1 MVLFDDAH
9 FWPKMRMK
17 IQFWP
22 RPNMGSTST
31 PRPNQRHQQV
41 AWAYS
46 TTSVSF
52 FWRNKPYIDFVQ
64 KTHFK
69 FMASSGELCQI
80 CAQLRG
86 ALRALAM
93 GHNGFL
99 WSCKV
104 KLHSLGAFWAVCQF
118 RRALPELAGAR
129 QSWLCDTSK
138 SHNCSSIR
146 STTGK
151 GILLYYCLY
160 LSSYQV
166 VPVPITI
173 TNTTTS
179 GMYGINKI
187 DFYNL
192 LTTSKVSL
200 IIFMIIGK
208 IELISIFLIIK
219 KIFFK
224 D

>member
-1 MVLFDDAH
+1 MVLIYSRDMLWYQNRLLMVLFDDAH

-69 FMASSGELCQI
+69 FMASSGELCQVRG
-80 CAQLRG
+80 QLRG
-86 ALRALAM
+86 ALPALAK

-104 KLHSLGAFWAVCQF
+104 KLHSLGAFGAVCHFQ
-118 RRALPELAGAR
+118 RALPELAGAR
-129 QSWLCDTSK
+129 QSWLCDFSK
-138 SHNCSSIR
+138 SHNCPSIR
-146 STTGK
+146 
-151 GILLYYCLY
+151 L
-160 LSSYQV
+160 
-166 VPVPITI
+166 
-173 TNTTTS
+173 
-179 GMYGINKI
+179 
-187 DFYNL
+187 D
-192 LTTSKVSL
+192 
-200 IIFMIIGK
+200 
-208 IELISIFLIIK
+208 
-219 KIFFK
+219 
-224 D
+224 